1 MINFF
6 RKIRKKMANDNKPLM
21 YMRYAIGEIVLVV
34 VGILIALQINNWN
47 EEFQNKSLEIKALEN
62 LKKDLVIQREIIL
75 SQQAIENSIL
85 TTLDSCS
92 VIMSSTFQPVAIDRF
107 LNILMERQTFIANRV
122 TFDNLGVIG
131 NMVTINNSELRNNIV
146 RYYQELDYTTSVI
159 NNNNLY
165 RTNSQFG
172 TFVVTNSLEFR
183 LNEDAILDSNYS
195 LSSENRYTLKKQ
207 LDARRY
213 SSKNNLGKCNLLFA
227 STEKLIQQIDKEL
240 NNY

>member
-1 MINFF
+1 MIPFF
-6 RKIRKKMANDNKPLM
+6 RKIRKQFADDNKPLK

-107 LNILMERQTFIANRV
+107 LNILIERQTFIANRV

-183 LNEDAILDSNYS
+183 LNEDTLLDSNYS

>member
-1 MINFF
+1 MIPFF
-6 RKIRKKMANDNKPLM
+6 RKIRKQFADDNKPLK

-183 LNEDAILDSNYS
+183 LNEDGLLDSNYS